1 MSDKGTK
8 DKDKRPK
15 GASTGLLVIHYC
27 YCYIVIHY
35 CYAPGVSVQDSD
47 MQHVHFSVQCLH
59 FVNHPLFAMVC
70 SKLLCTRTVQGFVTW
85 LNCILQINALNYY
98 VNYYAVGQGGKARPS
113 IMQWNVLSLDWI
125 VFCRKNCKLQ
135 QNKARPS
142 IMQCNVLSLD
152 WIRWSHQAPPFV
164 FSHKPTN
171 PVACCS
177 WGGWWNLI
185 AWQYDNDM
193 RMIWWLKLS
202 C

>member
-15 GASTGLLVIHYC
+15 GASTGLL
-27 YCYIVIHY
+27 VIHY

-59 FVNHPLFAMVC
+59 FVNHPVFAMLC

-125 VFCRKNCKLQ
+125 
-135 QNKARPS
+135 
-142 IMQCNVLSLD
+142 
-152 WIRWSHQAPPFV
+152 RWSHQAPPFV

-185 AWQYDNDM
+185 AWQCDDDM